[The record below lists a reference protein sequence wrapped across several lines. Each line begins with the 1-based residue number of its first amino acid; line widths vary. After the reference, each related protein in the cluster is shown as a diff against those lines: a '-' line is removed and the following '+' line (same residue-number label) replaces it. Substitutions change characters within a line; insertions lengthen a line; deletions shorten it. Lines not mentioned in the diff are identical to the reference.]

1 MVQVIESYKSMV
13 RMFLRNSMKNKTLP
27 QLQEPFALNEEQK
40 ELVARIEKELTHRVK
55 TKVTITAYVENHL
68 ITGIDPLI
76 NYVHFE
82 FQIGHWKRHGVIS
95 QAELSLGRFE
105 VLYYSLRRLA
115 DETLN
120 DLIIRGANSTS
131 VY

>member
-1 MVQVIESYKSMV
+1 
-13 RMFLRNSMKNKTLP
+13 MKEKTLP
-27 QLQEPFALNEEQK
+27 PLKEPFALSDEQK
-40 ELVARIEKELTHRVK
+40 EFVARLEKELTHRVK
-55 TKVTITAYVENHL
+55 TNVTISVYIENHL
-68 ITGIDPLI
+68 VTGIDPLL

-82 FQIGHWKRHGVIS
+82 FQVGHWKRHGVIS

-120 DLIIRGANSTS
+120 DLIIRGANSPS
-131 VY
+131 IY